1 MLAIRCRGRFT
12 SPGAAGRVAMTKPLF
27 LYLPHQA
34 VHVGNPTEPSHPEY
48 APDQAPQEY
57 IDRYSWV
64 ADEARRNLS
73 AMVAVMVRQLRRA
86 HVDIIWGPF
95 SCLLS
100 PFSRGYRLHP
110 TPHHGCHGCYVCW
123 IPVNIPK

>member
-1 MLAIRCRGRFT
+1 
-12 SPGAAGRVAMTKPLF
+12 MTKPLF

-86 HVDIIWGPF
+86 HVDIIWTSFGV
-95 SCLLS
+95 LS
-100 PFSRGYRLHP
+100 PFSFLLSPAVIGSIPPHTTGVTGAMCVGYR
-110 TPHHGCHGCYVCW
+110 
-123 IPVNIPK
+123 